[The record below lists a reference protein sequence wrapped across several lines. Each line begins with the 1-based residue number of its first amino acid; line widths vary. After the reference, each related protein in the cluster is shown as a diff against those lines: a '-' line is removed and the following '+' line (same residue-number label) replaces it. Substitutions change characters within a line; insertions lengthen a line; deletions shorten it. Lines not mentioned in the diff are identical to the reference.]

1 MGVGA
6 ELYTYP
12 VDAVTREAEAAR
24 ANCLCRFR
32 GPGEKCD
39 QSQHRGARAFVSL
52 RKYPSLRK
60 VYGKAKIPLGL
71 CSISP
76 QEEPSEPWIVCPH
89 RLFYIAAE
97 STKIEQ
103 YVYRLWGLDKG
114 DRVALWT
121 EIKLQ
126 ESRGGKDFD
135 FTLDYVFRR
144 VFSEGPLKLEDA
156 PCLVEIMTASTSG
169 GGVERCFV
177 GALQG
182 RLISTKTSI
191 NYRQVLARM
200 MSQFVAKAQIAHDWG
215 GKAVWIVHHSVW
227 PRFKRQVSFS
237 MDMSTMIGR
246 RRGALASNLKIG
258 GCRRPVQNCADR

>member
-1 MGVGA
+1 MGVA
-6 ELYTYP
+6 PELYTYP
-12 VDAVTREAEAAR
+12 VDAETTAARAAR
-24 ANCLCRFR
+24 ANYLCRFR

-52 RKYPSLRK
+52 GKYPSLRK

-156 PCLVEIMTASTSG
+156 PCLVATMSDEYRLKPNRLLRGRNRLERSQGAS
-169 GGVERCFV
+169 
-177 GALQG
+177 
-182 RLISTKTSI
+182 
-191 NYRQVLARM
+191 
-200 MSQFVAKAQIAHDWG
+200 
-215 GKAVWIVHHSVW
+215 
-227 PRFKRQVSFS
+227 
-237 MDMSTMIGR
+237 
-246 RRGALASNLKIG
+246 
-258 GCRRPVQNCADR
+258 